1 MVKVDLPDLYTQKD
15 VESART
21 KGELVGWVKGTALG
35 VGGMLLLGVI
45 GWIPTL
51 AVVGVGGFVL
61 YKLFSG
67 PKRGS

>member
-1 MVKVDLPDLYTQKD
+1 MTKSNLPGIYSQKD
-15 VESART
+15 VENART
-21 KGELVGWVKGTALG
+21 KGQLVGWLQGGAVG

-61 YKLFSG
+61 YKLFAG
-67 PKRGS
+67 PKGE